1 MEGKGLNLI
10 RSMSRHLPRVGVCEK
25 GLQPLLW
32 ACSRAAHVKIANVV
46 YLNSKITAQS
56 LQYTY
61 DLQMWQRVA

>member
-1 MEGKGLNLI
+1 MEGKDLDLI

-32 ACSRAAHVKIANVV
+32 ASAHVKIANVV